1 MASWKKV
8 IVSGSDAEL
17 NSLLLSNVPQFTG
30 TLSEV
35 LVRSS
40 SGEIEYVSPAT
51 LIGSVGAV
59 TSITTGNGL
68 SVNSGT
74 GDVTITV
81 DAGNYISVSIDQID
95 VDATSLITENS
106 GSILTNISGDVTIT
120 AGGVATIADNSVAL
134 GTQTTGDYVA
144 SITAGDGLTGDASGE
159 GSTPTLAVGQ
169 GTHITVN
176 ANNVAVNTDTL
187 IDAISG
193 SIYGGIS
200 GHVNVDGEG
209 ISTINASGIT
219 DDQVSVANDYFIFF
233 DNSNIGPTKKEK
245 IADFIGLVAGTNL
258 TPTNGQIALSDNVD
272 IAGTLDVT
280 STATFDDNV
289 TIAGDLIVDGNLT
302 YLNVDNLAVKDR
314 FILLN
319 SGSNDGDGGIVV
331 QSGSQN
337 DGELFGWDYSEQ
349 RWGFGH
355 SFDATTTAGTYTSYA
370 SQVFPGASANPSG
383 ITYDPFNADG
393 NIFTGNDGSIWIY
406 S

>member
-17 NSLLLSNVPQFTG
+17 NSLSLSSVPQFSG
-30 TLSEV
+30 TLTEV

-68 SVNSGT
+68 SVDEST
-74 GDVTITV
+74 GNVTITV
-81 DAGNYISVSIDQID
+81 DAGDYISVASDQID

-120 AGGVATIADNSVAL
+120 AGGVATIANDSVAL
-134 GTQTTGDYVA
+134 GTQTTGNYVQ
-144 SITAGDGLTGDASGE
+144 SITAGDGLTGDVDSEGADATLTVGE
-159 GSTPTLAVGQ
+159 

-176 ANNVAVNTDTL
+176 PNDVAVNTTTL
-187 IDAISG
+187 IAAISG
-193 SIYGGIS
+193 SIIDTIS
-200 GHVNVDGEG
+200 GHVNVDTTGNSSLNFEG
-209 ISTINASGIT
+209 IPEDTISPSA
-219 DDQVSVANDYFIFF
+219 DYFIFA
-233 DNSNIGPTKKEK
+233 DGGPNALANKESV
-245 IADFIGLVAGTNL
+245 ADFVSAIAGTNL
-258 TPTNGQIALSDNVD
+258 TSVNGIMKLEDNVD

-355 SFDATTTAGTYTSYA
+355 SFDAGTTTGTYTSYA
-370 SQVFPGASANPSG
+370 SQVLPGTSANPSG